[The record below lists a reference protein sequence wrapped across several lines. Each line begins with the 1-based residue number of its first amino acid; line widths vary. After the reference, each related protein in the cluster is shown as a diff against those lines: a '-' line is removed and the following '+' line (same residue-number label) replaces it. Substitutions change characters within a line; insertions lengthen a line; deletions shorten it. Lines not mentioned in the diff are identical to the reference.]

1 MFAPAA
7 NASHASHGT
16 LPEVVIEDL
25 QLGEGIEALPFST
38 VAWDRCTYVIDLYMA
53 LGGLFDS

>member
-38 VAWDRCTYVIDLYMA
+38 VAVITLA
-53 LGGLFDS
+53 LWPTVLSSTPA